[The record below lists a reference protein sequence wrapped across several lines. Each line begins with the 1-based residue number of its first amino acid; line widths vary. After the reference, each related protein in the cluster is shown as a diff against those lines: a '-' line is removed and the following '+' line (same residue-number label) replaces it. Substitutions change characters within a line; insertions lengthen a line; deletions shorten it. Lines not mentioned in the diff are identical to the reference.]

1 MITATITRRVSMLA
15 AFALIPSAFAA
26 STTVTAEQLE
36 MEKEGVQLIRQVE
49 EVARDVRYNAGRLN
63 SFTGSMQVSKWTHV
77 HHVDQI
83 KSLVNDGLRPALT
96 RLEEIQ
102 PQLPDWKQQAIDRL
116 IESAKALAADV
127 NDAFLAKNEA
137 GAVPPAMNAEYKRL
151 VTKIYSH
158 AEALVKTSD
167 AAGTYAAAR
176 LKAHEAGIKVASE

>member
-26 STTVTAEQLE
+26 SGTNDQLE
-36 MEKEGVQLIRQVE
+36 MEKEGVQLVRQVE

-63 SFTGSMQVSKWTHV
+63 SFTNTIQISKWTHV
-77 HHVDQI
+77 HHLEQI
-83 KSLVNDGLRPALT
+83 KSLVNDGLRPALA

-102 PQLPDWKQQAIDRL
+102 PQLPDWKQQAIDKM
-116 IESAKALAADV
+116 IESAKALAADA
-127 NDAFLAKNEA
+127 NDAILTKNEA
-137 GAVPPAMNAEYKRL
+137 GTTPPAMNAEYKGL
-151 VTKIYSH
+151 VTRIYDH

-176 LKAHEAGIKVASE
+176 LKAHEAGVKVPHK